1 MLFKKTSLLCVA
13 LALSLIIPLTACGE
27 KSSQEP
33 PHTVSQ
39 PEISQ
44 PAEQKENVSHVNS
57 GMTLTIPAE
66 TANLVLVDTPQND
79 PDGVLFSVSEK
90 DSVNAAL
97 ADGHDA
103 STTGEGWLFGIRRV
117 DETTLQGLLCYDM
130 SGAEVFAKDA
140 DGYYFLYTHPTDVR
154 LYRQNNAYEEAA
166 EQWSKLNEWA
176 WKYVRRDFLASNPGL
191 SAYTRGNSMLD
202 MYLARAAYQK
212 DANYTVSTTEHG
224 PLSPNGVDAAPYVES
239 LMGYA
244 SSEDADISETP
255 DGEYVVLSFPED
267 DMRFDFFRMEGK
279 ENYVRVVW
287 SGGNEQLIRLSF
299 SDDTKA
305 SAVMQEWYDALASA
319 NDPGN
324 VALGY
329 KPDDLVGRWAE
340 KTAGRGVI
348 TIKKTGEGL
357 YTVRIEWPGSAFEK
371 SIWEMTATPAG
382 AGGALKYEDAKHYV
396 RTYTSDTEYNEE
408 LKSENGSGHFYL
420 NSANE
425 ILWEDKVDNAGEN
438 CVFISVE

>member
-1 MLFKKTSLLCVA
+1 
-13 LALSLIIPLTACGE
+13 
-27 KSSQEP
+27 
-33 PHTVSQ
+33 
-39 PEISQ
+39 
-44 PAEQKENVSHVNS
+44 
-57 GMTLTIPAE
+57 
-66 TANLVLVDTPQND
+66 
-79 PDGVLFSVSEK
+79 
-90 DSVNAAL
+90 
-97 ADGHDA
+97 
-103 STTGEGWLFGIRRV
+103 
-117 DETTLQGLLCYDM
+117 M

-140 DGYYFLYTHPTDVR
+140 DGYYYLYTHPTDVR

-176 WKYVRRDFLASNPGL
+176 WNDVRRDFLTNNPGL
-191 SAYTRGNSMLD
+191 SAYTRGNSILD

-239 LMGYA
+239 LMGFA

-267 DMRFDFFRMEGK
+267 DVRFDFFRMEGK

-305 SAVMQEWYDALASA
+305 SAVMQEWYAALVSA

-324 VALGY
+324 AALGY
-329 KPDDLVGRWAE
+329 KPDDLMGCWAE
-340 KTAGRGVI
+340 KIAGRGVI

-357 YTVRIEWPGSAFEK
+357 YSVQIEWPGSAFER

-396 RTYTSDTEYNEE
+396 RTYTSETEYTDE
-408 LKSENGSGHFYL
+408 LKSENGSGLFYL

>member
-13 LALSLIIPLTACGE
+13 LALCLIIPLTACGE

-33 PHTVSQ
+33 PQTAGQ
-39 PEISQ
+39 PEMS
-44 PAEQKENVSHVNS
+44 PLAEQNEYVSHINS
-57 GMTLTIPAE
+57 GMTLTIPAK
-66 TANLVLVDTPQND
+66 TADLVLVDTPQND
-79 PDGVLFSVSEK
+79 PNGVLFSVSEK
-90 DSVNAAL
+90 ASVNAAI

-103 STTGEGWLFGIRRV
+103 TTGEGWLFGIRRV
-117 DETTLQGLLCYDM
+117 NETTLHEMLCYDM
-130 SGAEVFAKDA
+130 SGEEVFAKDA
-140 DGYYFLYTHPTDVR
+140 DGYYYLYTHPTDVR
-154 LYRQNNAYEEAA
+154 LYRQNNAYDEAM

-176 WKYVRRDFLASNPGL
+176 WNDVRCDFLMNNPSL
-191 SAYTRGNSMLD
+191 SAFTRGNSMLD
-202 MYLARAAYQK
+202 MYLARVAYQK
-212 DANYTVSTTEHG
+212 NANFTVSTTEHG
-224 PLSPNGVDAAPYVES
+224 SLSPNGVDAVPYVES
-239 LMGYA
+239 LMDCA
-244 SSEDADISETP
+244 SSEDVDISETP

-267 DMRFDFFRMEGK
+267 DVCFDFFRMEGK
-279 ENYVRVVW
+279 ENYVRIVW

-305 SAVMQEWYDALASA
+305 STVMQEWYDALSSA

-324 VALGY
+324 ASLGY

-340 KTAGRGVI
+340 KIAGRGVI
-348 TIKKTGEGL
+348 TIKKTGESL
-357 YTVRIEWPGSAFEK
+357 YSVQIDWPGSAFER

-396 RTYTSDTEYNEE
+396 RTYTSETEYTDE
-408 LKSENGSGHFYL
+408 LKSENGSGLFYL

-438 CVFISVE
+438 CVFISVG

>member
-33 PHTVSQ
+33 PHTVGQ
-39 PEISQ
+39 PEIS
-44 PAEQKENVSHVNS
+44 PPVEQKENVSHVNS

-66 TANLVLVDTPQND
+66 TANLVLVDMPKDD

-103 STTGEGWLFGIRRV
+103 TTGEGWLFGIRRV
-117 DETTLQGLLCYDM
+117 DETTLHTLLCYDM

-140 DGYYFLYTHPTDVR
+140 DGYYYLYTHPTDVR

-176 WKYVRRDFLASNPGL
+176 WNDVRRDFLTNNPGL

-224 PLSPNGVDAAPYVES
+224 PLPPNGVDAAPYVES
-239 LMGYA
+239 FMGFA
-244 SSEDADISETP
+244 SCEDADIRETP

-267 DMRFDFFRMEGK
+267 DVRFDFFRMEGK

-305 SAVMQEWYDALASA
+305 SAVMQEWYDALVSA

-324 VALGY
+324 AALGY
-329 KPDDLVGRWAE
+329 KPDDLVGCWAE
-340 KTAGRGVI
+340 KIAGRGVI

-357 YTVRIEWPGSAFEK
+357 YSVQIEWPGSAFER

-396 RTYTSDTEYNEE
+396 RTYTSETEYTDE
-408 LKSENGSGHFYL
+408 LKSENGSGLFYL

>member
-1 MLFKKTSLLCVA
+1 MLFKKTSLLCAA
-13 LALSLIIPLTACGE
+13 LALSLVVPLTACGE

-33 PHTVSQ
+33 PHTVGQ
-39 PEISQ
+39 PEIS
-44 PAEQKENVSHVNS
+44 PPVEQKENVSHVNS

-66 TANLVLVDTPQND
+66 TANLVLVDMPQDD

-103 STTGEGWLFGIRRV
+103 TTGEGWLFGIRRV
-117 DETTLQGLLCYDM
+117 DETTLHTLLCYDM

-140 DGYYFLYTHPTDVR
+140 DGYYYLYTHPTDVR

-176 WKYVRRDFLASNPGL
+176 WNDVRRDFLTNNPGL

-239 LMGYA
+239 LMGFA
-244 SSEDADISETP
+244 SSEDADIRETP

-267 DMRFDFFRMEGK
+267 DVRFDFFRMEGK

-324 VALGY
+324 AALGY
-329 KPDDLVGRWAE
+329 KPDDLVGCWAE
-340 KTAGRGVI
+340 KIAGRGVI

-357 YTVRIEWPGSAFEK
+357 YSVQIEWPGSAFER

-382 AGGALKYEDAKHYV
+382 AGGALKYEDAKHYA
-396 RTYTSDTEYNEE
+396 RTYTSETEYTDE
-408 LKSENGSGHFYL
+408 LKSENGSGLFYL